1 MPLSGYYKKTE
12 ISFNPYCDHELDWVS
27 SLLENE
33 IKEIPKDLIKV
44 SEGKIIESIDWE
56 KI

>member
-1 MPLSGYYKKTE
+1 VPLSGYYKKTE